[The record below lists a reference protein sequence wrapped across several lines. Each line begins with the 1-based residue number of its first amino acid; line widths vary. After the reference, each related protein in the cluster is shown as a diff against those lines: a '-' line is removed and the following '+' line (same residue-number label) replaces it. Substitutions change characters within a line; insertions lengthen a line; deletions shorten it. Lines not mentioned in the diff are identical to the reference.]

1 MDGVEC
7 LPGSGVDA
15 GVGEV
20 LVGLA
25 GHQSKEGQLDWTHRV
40 VADSEPSTKR

>member
-25 GHQSKEGQLDWTHRV
+25 GHQPEEGQLDWTHRI
-40 VADSEPSTKR
+40 VADSEPSSKR